1 MAKKKV
7 TKKRTA
13 KKATRKTTRRTTRKR
28 TKKVVRRGRPSKATI
43 ALGAMTTEELEAE
56 LARREQNQGA
66 LLMRRDELLA
76 ELDEINAQL
85 GGGRVVRRKAGK
97 KKAGR
102 PRRAGAGRKRPKN
115 KTNLVDALAVVLKGK
130 QMSVTEVAAAVQKA
144 GYKTSS
150 ANFRTIVNQALIK
163 NTKVF
168 KKVSRGLYTAA

>member
-7 TKKRTA
+7 TRKRSA
-13 KKATRKTTRRTTRKR
+13 RKATRKASRKR
-28 TKKVVRRGRPSKATI
+28 TKKVVRRGRPSNAAI
-43 ALGAMTTEELEAE
+43 ALGAMATEEIQAE
-56 LARREQNQGA
+56 LERREQNRGA
-66 LLMRRDELLA
+66 LQMRRDELLA
-76 ELDEINAQL
+76 ELDEINIQL

-115 KTNLVDALAVVLKGK
+115 KMNLVEALALVLKGK
-130 QMSVTEVAAAVQKA
+130 QMSVTDVAAAVQKA

-168 KKVSRGLYTAA
+168 KKVSRGMYTAA